1 MVRKIE
7 IKNIQSHKDS
17 ELSLCNGINAIVGS
31 SNNGKSAILRA
42 LNWAIKNRP
51 LGTDI
56 LLSHWATDEKG
67 IQKEEMYVKVT
78 DDVGNTLIRRR
89 TKQDNQY
96 IVNGKELNVVKTD
109 VPDEVNRF
117 FRLSDTNIQYQQ
129 DSPFLLSL
137 SSGEV
142 ARYFNKTVKLDMI
155 DKILAEAE
163 ARKRKI
169 RSEKE
174 ILEQD
179 ITGLEEKVAEYEW
192 TEGVDVLISKYK
204 RVQDRNTQ
212 ISNVCGSIEE
222 DINVLKNQKIFN
234 MKDQLALVDKIFY
247 MVQKT
252 ESYKDE
258 ITEVE
263 NTINKFKNQKTYPM
277 SKQKGPLTDIE
288 EAKNESFANK
298 ESTNFILSG
307 LSKIRDSKTYNF
319 TAQKNIV
326 EEITEI
332 IKGSRLKYDSEALQ
346 EDLEEI
352 ILCNKDIQDCN
363 SELDELWLEMPEI
376 CPVCGKPLDIN
387 KKC

>member
-1 MVRKIE
+1 
-7 IKNIQSHKDS
+7 
-17 ELSLCNGINAIVGS
+17 
-31 SNNGKSAILRA
+31 
-42 LNWAIKNRP
+42 
-51 LGTDI
+51 
-56 LLSHWATDEKG
+56 
-67 IQKEEMYVKVT
+67 
-78 DDVGNTLIRRR
+78 
-89 TKQDNQY
+89 
-96 IVNGKELNVVKTD
+96 
-109 VPDEVNRF
+109 
-117 FRLSDTNIQYQQ
+117 
-129 DSPFLLSL
+129 
-137 SSGEV
+137 
-142 ARYFNKTVKLDMI
+142 MI

-179 ITGLEEKVAEYEW
+179 ITGLEEKLAEYEW

-277 SKQKGPLTDIE
+277 SKQKGLLTDIE